1 MQAYLLHRWHGLCS
15 ICAALPLEQ
24 AVAAGD
30 RALAYGMVSAVLDDK
45 LAQMARWPGPGRL
58 DGLSRYWILVVK
70 ALVSR

>member
-1 MQAYLLHRWHGLCS
+1 
-15 ICAALPLEQ
+15 
-24 AVAAGD
+24 VAAGD
-30 RALAYGMVSAVLDDK
+30 RALAYGMVSAVLEDK